1 MPGFSP
7 LEGALAAAAGWL
19 LIAVLSLFPQGN
31 AAFARRLA
39 FPLGALAGLALAGFG
54 LEAVWLPS
62 AQFTLPLGL
71 PELPFHLR
79 IDPLA
84 SFFLML
90 LGAVAAGISVYAAGY
105 FRDEAPGRLALI
117 GLQYHLFLASMA
129 FVILADDAYLFMV
142 AWETMALSSYFLVTT
157 DHRERAIRSAGFLYL
172 LIAHIGAI
180 AILLCFGVMHGG
192 KGDYTFDALRAAEL
206 TPLWATVAFLLA
218 FFGFGAK
225 AGMIPLH
232 AWLPEAHPAAPS
244 PVSALMSGIM
254 LKTAIYGMV
263 RVIYDLIGGVR
274 WEWGMLVLV
283 IGAATT
289 LFGVLYALMQHDLKR
304 LLAYHSVE
312 NIGIILLG
320 LGLSMV
326 FLGFGHPAAGI
337 LGLIAAL
344 YHTLNHAVFK
354 GLLFLGAGSILHSAK
369 LRNLNDMGGLIRPMP
384 KTAFYFLIGALA
396 ISALPPLNGFVS
408 EWLTFQTAL
417 QAPLLQNGVV
427 RSLVPLFAAILALA
441 GALTAMC
448 FVKVYGVAFLGQPR
462 KIGDGARSHSAGGDR
477 EKRSGSVPDFEIH
490 DAGNMERFGMAWLA
504 AGCFVLGLFPT
515 SFLLMLNRVGVSLTG
530 QGLSAQALESS
541 WLWLV
546 PTAPGQASYSPVIF
560 LLVIVG
566 VTLLAFALV
575 RRFYHGRVR
584 FADPWDCGFPAQTA
598 RMQDTADAFGQP
610 IRHVFGPIYLMER
623 HLPSPDDPA
632 PRYRLRIEDRHWHL
646 LYLPVA
652 RLAAFLSSRI
662 GMLQQGKISIYLL
675 YSFLTLIAL
684 LVFVR

>member
-1 MPGFSP
+1 MSAVEAAASP
-7 LEGALAAAAGWL
+7 LGGSLLAAVFWLIIAA
-19 LIAVLSLFPQGN
+19 LSLIPAGSAF
-31 AAFARRLA
+31 FARRLA
-39 FPLGALAGLALAGFG
+39 FPLGALAGLALAAFG
-54 LEAVWLPS
+54 LQAVWLP
-62 AQFTLPLGL
+62 AQGLTLPLGL
-71 PELPFHLR
+71 PDLPFHLR
-79 IDPLA
+79 VDPLA
-84 SFFLML
+84 GFFLML
-90 LGAVAAGISVYAAGY
+90 LGSVSAGISVYAAGY
-105 FRDEAPGRLALI
+105 FREETAGRLVLI
-117 GLQYHLFLASMA
+117 GLQYHVFLASMA

-142 AWETMALSSYFLVTT
+142 AWETMALSSYFLVIT
-157 DHRERAIRSAGFLYL
+157 DHKLPAVRSAGFLYL
-172 LIAHIGAI
+172 LIAHLGAI

-192 KGDYTFDALRAAEL
+192 RGDYTFDALRAAEL
-206 TPLWATVAFLLA
+206 TPLWASVAFLLA

-244 PVSALMSGIM
+244 PVSALMSGVMI
-254 LKTAIYGMV
+254 KTAIYGMV
-263 RVIYDLIGGVR
+263 RVIYDLIGHVR
-274 WEWGMLVLV
+274 WEWGMLVLAV
-283 IGAATT
+283 GAGTT

-320 LGLSMV
+320 LGMSMV
-326 FLGFGHPAAGI
+326 FIGFGHPAAGV

-354 GLLFLGAGSILHSAK
+354 GLLFLGAGSILRATG
-369 LRNLNDMGGLIRPMP
+369 LRNLNEMGGLIRGMP

-417 QAPLLQNGVV
+417 QAPILQNGVV
-427 RSLVPLFAAILALA
+427 RSLLPLFAATLALA

-448 FVKVYGVAFLGQPR
+448 FVKVYGIAFLGRPR
-462 KIGDGARSHSAGGDR
+462 EPHPSTSPAGHGGDAGGL
-477 EKRSGSVPDFEIH
+477 
-490 DAGNMERFGMAWLA
+490 ERYGMAWLA
-504 AGCFVLGLFPT
+504 AGCFVLGLFPS
-515 SFLLMLNRVGVSLTG
+515 SFLLMLNRVCASLMG
-530 QGLSAQALESS
+530 QSLSADALAGSG

-546 PTAPGQASYSPVIF
+546 PTAPAQASYSPVIF
-560 LLVIVG
+560 LAVIVS
-566 VTLLAFALV
+566 VTLLAFLLV

-584 FADPWDCGFPAQTA
+584 FADPWDCGFPEQTS

-610 IRHVFGPIYLMER
+610 IRHVFGPVYLMQR
-623 HLPSPDDPA
+623 HMPEADDPA
-632 PRYRLRIEDRHWHL
+632 PSFSLKIEDRHWYW

-652 RLAAFLSSRI
+652 RAAEFVSSKI
-662 GMLQQGKISIYLL
+662 ALLQQGKINIYLL

>member
-1 MPGFSP
+1 MSSP
-7 LEGALAAAAGWL
+7 LVSSLGVAVCWLAIGL
-19 LIAVLSLFPQGN
+19 LGLAPAGN
-31 AAFARRLA
+31 AFFARRLA
-39 FPLGALAGLALAGFG
+39 FPLGALAGLALAAFG
-54 LEAVWLPS
+54 LQGLWMPAE
-62 AQFTLPLGL
+62 QMTLPLGL
-71 PELPFHLR
+71 PDLPFHLR
-79 IDPLA
+79 LDGL
-84 SFFLML
+84 SGFFLML
-90 LGAVAAGISVYAAGY
+90 LGTVSAGVTVYATGY
-105 FRDEAPGRLALI
+105 FREESAERLTLI
-117 GLQYHLFLASMA
+117 ALQYHVFLASMA
-129 FVILADDAYLFMV
+129 LVMLADDAYLFMV

-157 DHRERAIRSAGFLYL
+157 DHKLPAIRSAGFLYL
-172 LIAHIGAI
+172 LIAHLGAI

-192 KGDYTFDALRAAEL
+192 QGDYTFSALRSADL
-206 TPLWATVAFLLA
+206 TPFWATAAFLLA

-274 WEWGMLVLV
+274 WEWGILVLA

-320 LGLSMV
+320 LGMSMV
-326 FLGFGHPAAGI
+326 FVGFGQVAAGA

-354 GLLFLGAGSILHSAK
+354 ALLFLGAGSILHSCG
-369 LRNLNDMGGLIRPMP
+369 LRDLNDMGGLIRKMP
-384 KTAFYFLIGALA
+384 NTAFYFLIGALA

-417 QAPLLQNGVV
+417 QAPVLEHGVV
-427 RSLVPLFAAILALA
+427 RSLLPLFAATLALA

-448 FVKVYGVAFLGQPR
+448 FVKVYGIAFLGQVREPR
-462 KIGDGARSHSAGGDR
+462 HPAHAPARNGGHDCGGA
-477 EKRSGSVPDFEIH
+477 
-490 DAGNMERFGMAWLA
+490 ERMGMAWLA
-504 AGCFVLGLFPT
+504 AGCFVLGLFPA
-515 SFLLMLNRVGVSLTG
+515 SFLLMLNRICVALLGR
-530 QGLSAQALESS
+530 GLPEGALESS

-546 PTAPGQASYSPVIF
+546 PTSSEQASYSPLIF
-560 LLVIVG
+560 LAVIVA
-566 VTLLAFALV
+566 VTWLAFVLV

-584 FADPWDCGFPAQTA
+584 YSHPWDCGYPGQTP

-610 IRHVFGPIYLMER
+610 IRHVFGPLYLMKR
-623 HLPSPDDPA
+623 HLPGPEDPA
-632 PRYRLRIEDRHWHL
+632 PRFSLEIEDRHWYL

-652 RLAAFLSSRI
+652 RLTEFVSSRI
-662 GMLQQGKISIYLL
+662 GLLQRGRISIYLL

>member
-1 MPGFSP
+1 LASP
-7 LEGALAAAAGWL
+7 LLASIIVALCWL
-19 LIAVLSLFPQGN
+19 AIGVLGLISSGN
-31 AAFARRLA
+31 AFFARRLA
-39 FPLGALAGLALAGFG
+39 FPLGALGGLVLGAIG
-54 LEAVWLPS
+54 LQAAWMPPEQL
-62 AQFTLPLGL
+62 TLPLGL
-71 PELPFHLR
+71 PDLPFHLR

-84 SFFLML
+84 GFFLML
-90 LGAVAAGISVYAAGY
+90 LGAVSAGITCYATGY
-105 FRDEAPGRLALI
+105 FRDETPGRLTLI
-117 GLQYHLFLASMA
+117 VLQYHVFLASMA

-157 DHRERAIRSAGFLYL
+157 DHKLPAIRSAGFLYL
-172 LIAHIGAI
+172 LIAHLGAL
-180 AILLCFGVMHGG
+180 AVLLCFGVLHGG
-192 KGDYTFDALRAAEL
+192 QGDYTFDALRAAEL
-206 TPLWATVAFLLA
+206 TPVWATIAFLLA

-244 PVSALMSGIM
+244 PVSALLSGIM

-283 IGAATT
+283 IGAGTT

-320 LGLSMV
+320 LGMSMV
-326 FLGFGHPAAGI
+326 FIGFGHPAAGI

-344 YHTLNHAVFK
+344 YHTLNHAMFK
-354 GLLFLGAGSILHSAK
+354 GLLFLGAGSILHSAG
-369 LRNLNDMGGLIRPMP
+369 LRDLNQMGGLIHNMP

-427 RSLVPLFAAILALA
+427 RSLLPLFAAMLALA

-448 FVKVYGVAFLGQPR
+448 FVKVYGIAFLGQARAAP
-462 KIGDGARSHSAGGDR
+462 GAA
-477 EKRSGSVPDFEIH
+477 PAH

-515 SFLLMLNRVGVSLTG
+515 TFLLMLNRVGFSLTG
-530 QGLSAQALESS
+530 GRLSDEALESS

-546 PTAPGQASYSPVIF
+546 PTATEQASYSPVIF

-566 VTLLAFALV
+566 ATLLAFVLV

-584 FADPWDCGFPAQTA
+584 FAAPWDCGYPEQTS

-610 IRHVFGPIYLMER
+610 IRHVFEPVYLMQR
-623 HLPSPDDPA
+623 HMPTADDPA
-632 PRYRLRIEDRHWHL
+632 PRFSVKIEDRHWYL
-646 LYLPVA
+646 LYLPIA
-652 RLAAFLSSRI
+652 RLAAYLSAKI
-662 GMLQQGKISIYLL
+662 GLLQQGRISIYLL
-675 YSFLTLIAL
+675 YSFITLIAL

>member
-1 MPGFSP
+1 VTALEVSASP
-7 LEGALAAAAGWL
+7 LAGSLLAAVSWLAISALA
-19 LIAVLSLFPQGN
+19 LIPAGN
-31 AAFARRLA
+31 AFLARRLA
-39 FPLGALAGLALAGFG
+39 FPLSALAGLALAAFGFQ
-54 LEAVWLPS
+54 AIWLAP
-62 AQFTLPLGL
+62 QQMTLPLGL
-71 PELPFHLR
+71 PDLPFHLR
-79 IDPLA
+79 VDPLA
-84 SFFLML
+84 GFFLIL
-90 LGAVAAGISVYAAGY
+90 LGSVSAGISVYAGGY
-105 FRDEAPGRLALI
+105 FRSETSERLTLI
-117 GLQYHLFLASMA
+117 ALQYHVFLASMA

-157 DHRERAIRSAGFLYL
+157 DHKLPAIRSAGFLYL
-172 LIAHIGAI
+172 LIAHLGAI

-192 KGDYTFDALRAAEL
+192 RGDYTFSALRAAHL
-206 TPLWATVAFLLA
+206 QPFWATVAFLLA

-283 IGAATT
+283 IGAGTT

-320 LGLSMV
+320 LGMSMV
-326 FLGFGHPAAGI
+326 FIGFGHPAAGT

-354 GLLFLGAGSILHSAK
+354 GLLFLGAGSILHSTG
-369 LRNLNDMGGLIRPMP
+369 LRNLNDMGGLIHKMP

-417 QAPLLQNGVV
+417 QASILQDGVV
-427 RSLVPLFAAILALA
+427 RSLVPLFAAMLALA

-448 FVKVYGVAFLGQPR
+448 FVKVYGIAFLGQPR
-462 KIGDGARSHSAGGDR
+462 SPRHPVSAPGAG
-477 EKRSGSVPDFEIH
+477 H
-490 DAGNMERFGMAWLA
+490 DAGGMERYGMAWLA

-515 SFLLMLNRVGVSLTG
+515 PFLLMLNRIGAYLTG
-530 QGLSAQALESS
+530 RGLSDQALESS

-546 PTAPGQASYSPVIF
+546 PTSSEQASYSPVIF
-560 LLVIVG
+560 LAVIVA
-566 VTLLAFALV
+566 VTWLAFLLV

-584 FADPWDCGFPAQTA
+584 FSDPWDCGFPEQTS

-610 IRHVFGPIYLMER
+610 IRHVFGPVYLMQR
-623 HLPSPDDPA
+623 HMPAPDDPA
-632 PRYRLRIEDRHWHL
+632 PRFSLKIEDRHWYWV
-646 LYLPVA
+646 YLPVA
-652 RLAAFLSSRI
+652 RLAEYVSSKI
-662 GMLQQGKISIYLL
+662 ALLQQGKISIYLL

>member
-1 MPGFSP
+1 MDSAPLVGSLCVAVAWLAIALLALISP
-7 LEGALAAAAGWL
+7 
-19 LIAVLSLFPQGN
+19 GN
-31 AAFARRLA
+31 AFFARHLA
-39 FPLGALAGLALAGFG
+39 FPLGALAGLALAAFG
-54 LEAVWLPS
+54 LQAVWSP
-62 AQFTLPLGL
+62 AEQMTLPLGL
-71 PELPFHLR
+71 PDLPFHLR
-79 IDPLA
+79 ADPLA
-84 SFFLML
+84 GFFLML
-90 LGAVAAGISVYAAGY
+90 LGSVATGISVYAGGY
-105 FRDEAPGRLALI
+105 FREESAGRLALI
-117 GLQYHLFLASMA
+117 GMQYHVFLASMA
-129 FVILADDAYLFMV
+129 FVILANDAYLFMV

-157 DHRERAIRSAGFLYL
+157 DHRQPAIRSAGFLYL
-172 LIAHIGAI
+172 LIAHLGAL

-206 TPLWATVAFLLA
+206 TPMWASVAFLLA

-254 LKTAIYGMV
+254 IKTAIYGMV

-274 WEWGMLVLV
+274 WEWGVLVLV
-283 IGAATT
+283 VGAGTT

-326 FLGFGHPAAGI
+326 FIGFGHPAAGV

-369 LRNLNDMGGLIRPMP
+369 LRNLNDMGGLIRSMP

-417 QAPLLQNGVV
+417 QAPVLQNGVV
-427 RSLVPLFAAILALA
+427 RSLLPLFAATLALA

-448 FVKVYGVAFLGQPR
+448 FVKVYGIAFLGRPR
-462 KIGDGARSHSAGGDR
+462 ESGNAEARAGERG
-477 EKRSGSVPDFEIH
+477 H

-530 QGLSAQALESS
+530 QGLSSEALESN

-546 PTAPGQASYSPVIF
+546 PTAPAQASYSPVIF
-560 LLVIVG
+560 MIVIVG
-566 VTLLAFALV
+566 VTLLTFVLV
-575 RRFYHGRVR
+575 RHFYHGRVR
-584 FADPWDCGFPAQTA
+584 FADPWDCGFPDQTP

-610 IRHVFGPIYLMER
+610 IRHVFGPVFLMQR
-623 HLPSPDDPA
+623 HMPAPDDPA
-632 PRYRLRIEDRHWHL
+632 PRFSLTIEDRHWYL

-652 RLAAFLSSRI
+652 RLAAFLSSKI
-662 GMLQQGKISIYLL
+662 GLLQRGRISIYLL
-675 YSFLTLIAL
+675 YSFLTLIGL

>member
-1 MPGFSP
+1 MEPLSSP
-7 LEGALAAAAGWL
+7 LSDALVAAVSWLAIAALAMVPA
-19 LIAVLSLFPQGN
+19 GN
-31 AAFARRLA
+31 AFFARRLA
-39 FPLGALAGLALAGFG
+39 FPLGALIGLALAGFG
-54 LEAVWLPS
+54 LQSIWLH
-62 AQFTLPLGL
+62 AEQLTLPLGL
-71 PELPFHLR
+71 PDLPFHLR

-84 SFFLML
+84 GFFLLL
-90 LGAVAAGISVYAAGY
+90 LGSVSAGVSIYATGY
-105 FRDEAPGRLALI
+105 FRDETAGRLVLI
-117 GLQYHLFLASMA
+117 ALQYHLFLASMA

-157 DHRERAIRSAGFLYL
+157 DHKLPAIRSAGFLYL
-172 LIAHIGAI
+172 LIAHLGAI
-180 AILLCFGVMHGG
+180 AILLCFGVMNGG
-192 KGDYTFDALRAAEL
+192 KGDYTFDALRTAEL
-206 TPLWATVAFLLA
+206 QPQWATVAFLLA

-244 PVSALMSGIM
+244 PVSALLSGIM
-254 LKTAIYGMV
+254 LKTAIYGMI
-263 RVIYDLIGGVR
+263 RVIYDLIGNVR

-283 IGAATT
+283 IGTGTT

-320 LGLSMV
+320 LGMSMV
-326 FLGFGHPAAGI
+326 FVGFGHPAAGA
-337 LGLIAAL
+337 LGLIASL

-354 GLLFLGAGSILHSAK
+354 GLLFLGAGSILHATG
-369 LRNLNDMGGLIRPMP
+369 LRNLNDMGGLIHKMP
-384 KTAFYFLIGALA
+384 HTAFYFLVGALA

-417 QAPLLQNGVV
+417 QASILENGVV
-427 RSLVPLFAAILALA
+427 RSLLPLFAATLALA

-448 FVKVYGVAFLGQPR
+448 FVKVFGIAFLGRPR
-462 KIGDGARSHSAGGDR
+462 EARHAAPDAAGDR
-477 EKRSGSVPDFEIH
+477 GR
-490 DAGNMERFGMAWLA
+490 DAGMMERFGMAWLA

-515 SFLLMLNRVGVSLTG
+515 SFLLMLNRVAVSLTG
-530 QGLSAQALESS
+530 QGLREGAVQSN

-546 PTAPGQASYSPVIF
+546 PVESERASYSPIVF
-560 LLVIVG
+560 LIVIVS
-566 VTLLAFALV
+566 VTLLTFILV

-584 FADPWDCGFPAQTA
+584 YSEAWGCGYSELTA
-598 RMQDTADAFGQP
+598 RTQDSADAFGQP
-610 IRHVFGPIYLMER
+610 IRHVFGPLYLMKR
-623 HLPSPDDPA
+623 HMPGPEDPA
-632 PRYRLRIEDRHWHL
+632 PRFSLKIEDRHWYW

-652 RLAAFLSSRI
+652 HLTEYVSSKI
-662 GMLQQGKISIYLL
+662 ALLQQGRISVYLL

>member
-1 MPGFSP
+1 VEPGAIHASQQDVLMTIDSP
-7 LEGALAAAAGWL
+7 GAIVAVAAAWLVIAALAL
-19 LIAVLSLFPQGN
+19 LPAGN
-31 AAFARRLA
+31 AFAARRLA
-39 FPLGALAGLALAGFG
+39 FPLGALIGLALSALG
-54 LEAVWLPS
+54 LQAIWLPA
-62 AQFTLPLGL
+62 AQLTLPLGL
-71 PELPFHLR
+71 PDLPFHLR
-79 IDPLA
+79 VDPLA
-84 SFFLML
+84 GFFLML
-90 LGAVAAGISVYAAGY
+90 LGSVSAGISVYATGY
-105 FRDEAPGRLALI
+105 FRDEAAGRLALI
-117 GLQYHLFLASMA
+117 GLQYHVFLASMA

-157 DHRERAIRSAGFLYL
+157 DHKLPAVRSAGFLYL
-172 LIAHIGAI
+172 LIAHLGAL

-192 KGDYTFDALRAAEL
+192 HGDYSFDALRSAEL
-206 TPLWATVAFLLA
+206 DPRWATVAFLLA

-274 WEWGMLVLV
+274 WEWGMLVLA

-320 LGLSMV
+320 LGMSMV
-326 FLGFGHPAAGI
+326 FIGFGHAAAGI

-354 GLLFLGAGSILHSAK
+354 GLLFLGAGSILHATG
-369 LRNLNDMGGLIRPMP
+369 LRNLNHMGGLIRKMP
-384 KTAFYFLIGALA
+384 GTAFYFLIGALA

-408 EWLTFQTAL
+408 EWLMFQTAL
-417 QAPLLQNGVV
+417 QAPVLQNGVV
-427 RSLVPLFAAILALA
+427 RSLLPLFAATLALA

-448 FVKVYGVAFLGQPR
+448 FVKAYGIAFLGRPRESERPAQPP
-462 KIGDGARSHSAGGDR
+462 ASAHG
-477 EKRSGSVPDFEIH
+477 H
-490 DAGNMERFGMAWLA
+490 DAVILERFGMAWLA

-515 SFLLMLNRVGVSLTG
+515 SILQMLNRVGVSLTG
-530 QGLSAQALESS
+530 RGLSSEALESS

-546 PTAPGQASYSPVIF
+546 PTAPEQASYSPIIF
-560 LLVIVG
+560 LMVIVG
-566 VTLLAFALV
+566 VTLLTFFLV
-575 RRFYHGRVR
+575 RRFYHGRIR
-584 FADPWDCGFPAQTA
+584 FADPWDCGFPEQTS

-610 IRHVFGPIYLMER
+610 IRHVFGPVYLMQREM
-623 HLPSPDDPA
+623 PEPDDPA
-632 PRYRLRIEDRHWHL
+632 PRFSLTVEDRHWVW

-652 RLAAFLSSRI
+652 RLADFLSSKI
-662 GMLQQGKISIYLL
+662 ALLQQGRISIYLL

>member
-1 MPGFSP
+1 MAPPSLDFSP
-7 LEGALAAAAGWL
+7 LVGSLPVAVSWLAIGL
-19 LIAVLSLFPQGN
+19 VGLIPAGN
-31 AAFARRLA
+31 ALFARRLA
-39 FPLGALAGLALAGFG
+39 FPAGALVGLALAAFG
-54 LEAVWLPS
+54 LQAIWLPA
-62 AQFTLPLGL
+62 AQVVLPLGL
-71 PELPFHLR
+71 PDLPFHLR

-84 SFFLML
+84 GFFLTL
-90 LGAVAAGISVYAAGY
+90 LGAVAAGITIYAAGY
-105 FRDEAPGRLALI
+105 FRSETAGRLALI
-117 GLQYHLFLASMA
+117 ALQYHVFLASMA

-157 DHRERAIRSAGFLYL
+157 DHRLPAIRSAGFLYL
-172 LIAHIGAI
+172 LIAHLGAL
-180 AILLCFGVMHGG
+180 AILLCFGVMNGG
-192 KGDYTFDALRAAEL
+192 QGDYTFDALRAAEL
-206 TPLWATVAFLLA
+206 RPPWATLAFLLA

-263 RVIYDLIGGVR
+263 RVIYDLIGNVR
-274 WEWGMLVLV
+274 WEWGMVVLA

-326 FLGFGHPAAGI
+326 FIGFGHPAAGV
-337 LGLIAAL
+337 LGLIAGL

-354 GLLFLGAGSILHSAK
+354 GLLFLGAGSILHSTG
-369 LRNLNDMGGLIRPMP
+369 LRNLNDMGGLVHSMP

-408 EWLTFQTAL
+408 EWLT
-417 QAPLLQNGVV
+417 
-427 RSLVPLFAAILALA
+427 
-441 GALTAMC
+441 
-448 FVKVYGVAFLGQPR
+448 
-462 KIGDGARSHSAGGDR
+462 
-477 EKRSGSVPDFEIH
+477 
-490 DAGNMERFGMAWLA
+490 

-515 SFLLMLNRVGVSLTG
+515 SFLLMLNRIGVSLTG
-530 QGLSAQALESS
+530 QGLSEQALESS

-546 PTAPGQASYSPVIF
+546 PTAAEEASYSPVIF
-560 LLVIVG
+560 LVVIVA
-566 VTLLAFALV
+566 VTLLAFLLV

-584 FADPWDCGFPAQTA
+584 YSDPWGCGYPEQSS

-610 IRHVFGPIYLMER
+610 IRHVFGPLYRMKR
-623 HLPSPDDPA
+623 HLPTADDHA
-632 PRYRLRIEDRHWHL
+632 PRYSVQIEDRHWYL
-646 LYLPVA
+646 LYLPIA
-652 RLAAFLSSRI
+652 RLAEFVSSKV
-662 GMLQQGKISIYLL
+662 GLLQRGRISIYLL